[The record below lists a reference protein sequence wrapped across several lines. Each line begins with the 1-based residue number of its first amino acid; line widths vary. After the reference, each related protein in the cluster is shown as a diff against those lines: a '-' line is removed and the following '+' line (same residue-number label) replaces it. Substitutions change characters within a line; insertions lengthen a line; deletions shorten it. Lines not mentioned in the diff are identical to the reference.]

1 MKLGKEIKIKNS
13 NKYNLVFGTV
23 DNKNPKTLYI
33 NISAWAEPKLDNVL
47 NYSIVNRD
55 FSKKLRQFIF
65 KLLKYDEQKDFS
77 DEITMVDFDIKESGI
92 KLGKKSFMNCEITL
106 VSKINLPITSDY
118 TLDKLKTLSDKI
130 INEVFEKNDYYIFQK
145 RK

>member
-13 NKYNLVFGTV
+13 NEYNVVFGTV

-47 NYSIVNRD
+47 NYSIVNKD

-65 KLLKYDEQKDFS
+65 KLLKYDEKKDFS
-77 DEITMVDFDIKESGI
+77 NEIGRAHV
-92 KLGKKSFMNCEITL
+92 
-106 VSKINLPITSDY
+106 
-118 TLDKLKTLSDKI
+118 
-130 INEVFEKNDYYIFQK
+130 
-145 RK
+145 